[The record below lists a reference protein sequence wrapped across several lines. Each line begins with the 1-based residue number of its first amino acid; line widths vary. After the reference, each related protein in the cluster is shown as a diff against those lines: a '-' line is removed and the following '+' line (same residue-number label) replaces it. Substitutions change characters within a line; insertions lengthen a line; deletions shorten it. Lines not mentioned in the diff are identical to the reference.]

1 MSINVSCFLRF
12 YKIHQIPSYMNKQFV
27 IDVVSHE
34 TLVKDVN
41 IKGILLTMENIAT
54 KSIANGSKNILLL
67 ISYDNVMSRQYV
79 IIIKTTALIIAPTI
93 FMVKSPLK
101 LVSQF

>member
-1 MSINVSCFLRF
+1 MSINVSCLLRF
-12 YKIHQIPSYMNKQFV
+12 YIIHQIPSYMNKQFV

-54 KSIANGSKNILLL
+54 KSIANGSK
-67 ISYDNVMSRQYV
+67 
-79 IIIKTTALIIAPTI
+79 
-93 FMVKSPLK
+93 
-101 LVSQF
+101 